1 MLPNIRLGTE
11 RYPEKVAR
19 RLRGLNIVTWIASA
33 THAFYV
39 VALLPD
45 FTRFWWLATGNAVA
59 MLLYAGIPLLHRFG
73 RLAGPVA
80 VTVIFYADV
89 SAYVWL
95 LGTSIG
101 IQFYFLIGVGLALL
115 YVGPEYV
122 ALAAVSGAVA
132 AFLITVLQLMVPYD
146 TGLLPEWLFI
156 ASFVTNAFVSCG
168 TLLLIVYYAL
178 REAARAEA
186 AAEREYERSERLLT
200 NILPSPIAARLKS
213 ESNVVIADRYDEASV
228 LFADMA
234 GFTALA
240 SETAPD
246 DLVQFL
252 NRVFSDFDRLVERH
266 GLEKIKTTGDA
277 YMVVSGV
284 PMARPDHAEALA
296 VLALEM
302 CKAATEWRDARGR
315 NVPVRIGIG
324 GGPVVAGVVGTR
336 KFFYD
341 VWGDAVNVAARMETT
356 GSAGKIQVSEDIYER
371 LKEGFELEA
380 RGEIEVKGKGRM
392 LTWFLLARKPPA

>member
-19 RLRGLNIVTWIASA
+19 RLRGLNIATWIASA

-39 VALLPD
+39 VAFLPD

-95 LGTSIG
+95 LGTGIG

-146 TGLLPEWLFI
+146 TGLLPEWL
-156 ASFVTNAFVSCG
+156 SSR
-168 TLLLIVYYAL
+168 AL
-178 REAARAEA
+178 SRTPSSAAAR
-186 AAEREYERSERLLT
+186 Y
-200 NILPSPIAARLKS
+200 
-213 ESNVVIADRYDEASV
+213 
-228 LFADMA
+228 
-234 GFTALA
+234 
-240 SETAPD
+240 
-246 DLVQFL
+246 
-252 NRVFSDFDRLVERH
+252 
-266 GLEKIKTTGDA
+266 
-277 YMVVSGV
+277 
-284 PMARPDHAEALA
+284 
-296 VLALEM
+296 
-302 CKAATEWRDARGR
+302 C
-315 NVPVRIGIG
+315 
-324 GGPVVAGVVGTR
+324 
-336 KFFYD
+336 
-341 VWGDAVNVAARMETT
+341 
-356 GSAGKIQVSEDIYER
+356 
-371 LKEGFELEA
+371 
-380 RGEIEVKGKGRM
+380 
-392 LTWFLLARKPPA
+392 